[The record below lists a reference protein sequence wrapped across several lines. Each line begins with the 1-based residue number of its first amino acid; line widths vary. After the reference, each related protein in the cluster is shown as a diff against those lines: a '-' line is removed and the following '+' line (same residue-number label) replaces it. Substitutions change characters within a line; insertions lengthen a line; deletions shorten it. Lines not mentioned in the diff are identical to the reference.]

1 MRARAPDQAY
11 AFPAMDLDLKVVRTN
26 LAPRT
31 IVRGPGFTN
40 SVMIIE
46 QVLQP
51 PGLCYPAPAQCQ
63 WTRVR
68 HYPQVVQA

>member
-1 MRARAPDQAY
+1 MRAPVRAQAY
-11 AFPAMDLDLKVVRTN
+11 AFPAMDLDLKLVRTN

-46 QVLQP
+46 QVLCILCRRWV
-51 PGLCYPAPAQCQ
+51 PGLAP
-63 WTRVR
+63 W
-68 HYPQVVQA
+68 